1 MKKHEILFWI
11 LKIPIEFII
20 IFVSFF
26 LARYLRLM
34 TDLIPKI
41 QLPIKTIDTEYL
53 INFALF
59 WATLFI
65 LIFSFS
71 WLYKI
76 KTTNSKIKEFFD
88 IITKSILWF
97 IIYISILYLANWYL
111 YKVEIP
117 RLIIFFTLIFSI
129 IFLIFERFLLNKI
142 QNYLLEKW
150 ILEKTNILLILNK
163 IEPELLNELKKSGLY
178 NIVWYINNEKV
189 VWLEITY
196 LGNEKDLWNKL
207 QKYKINEIFFINSN
221 FRQDQLVQIFE
232 YSRIYWINYKYI
244 ASVFDISKSNT
255 ETSFLDKFP
264 IVEIKSI
271 WLNPWG
277 RVIKR
282 IFDILASI
290 FFIIIS
296 IIPMIIIWILIKIED
311 PSWPIIFKNRRV
323 WKNWEIFDVYK
334 FRYMKW
340 EFCIKDAYWIDAKKD
355 AALKLEQKLIK
366 EKSTR
371 KWPLYKIKDDPRKMK
386 IWNFI
391 ERFSIDEIPQ
401 FFNVL
406 IWNMSLIWPRPH
418 QPREVDLYKEHQ
430 KRVLTIKPGIT
441 WMWQVH
447 WRHEND
453 FDDEVKLDIFYI
465 ENWNII
471 LDLKILFRTLKVI
484 LKR

>member
-11 LKIPIEFII
+11 IKLPIEFII
-20 IFVSFF
+20 VFISFF
-26 LARYLRLM
+26 LARSLRLI
-34 TDLIPKI
+34 TDLIPKV
-41 QLPIKTIDTEYL
+41 QLPIKTINTEFL
-53 INFALF
+53 IIFALL
-59 WATLFI
+59 WSILFI

-88 IITKSILWF
+88 IIAKSILWF

-129 IFLIFERFLLNKI
+129 IFIILERFLLNKI
-142 QNYLLEKW
+142 QHHLLERW
-150 ILEKTNILLILNK
+150 ILEKTNILLILNT
-163 IEPELLNELKKSGLY
+163 IEQELLNELKKSNLY
-178 NIVWYINNEKV
+178 KIVWYINTKKIAWIN
-189 VWLEITY
+189 IAY
-196 LGNEKDLWNKL
+196 LWNEKDLWEKL
-207 QKYKINEIFFINSN
+207 QKYKINEIFFVNSN
-221 FRQDQLVQIFE
+221 FRQDQLIQIFE
-232 YSRIYWINYKYI
+232 YSRIYWVNYKYV

-282 IFDILASI
+282 LFDILASI
-290 FFIIIS
+290 FFIIICS
-296 IIPMIIIWILIKIED
+296 IPMIMIWILIKIED
-311 PSWPIIFKNRRV
+311 PAWPIIFKNRRV
-323 WKNWEIFDVYK
+323 WKNWKIFDVYK

-340 EFCIKDAYWIDAKKD
+340 EFCVKDAYWVDSDKD
-355 AALKLEQKLIK
+355 NALKLEQKLIK

-371 KWPLYKIKDDPRKMK
+371 KWPLYKIQNDPRKMK

-391 ERFSIDEIPQ
+391 ERFSIDELPQ

-406 IWNMSLIWPRPH
+406 IWNMSLVWPRPH
-418 QPREVDLYKEHQ
+418 QPREVALYKEYQ

-441 WMWQVH
+441 WMGQVH

-465 ENWNII
+465 ENWNIL

-484 LKR
+484 IKR